1 MERAEGRCG
10 QTFCIEISG
19 NPVQV
24 CKRGGCLCSI
34 PRDANGSWDNYTTVK
49 GKLSKHLDVGKQIIR
64 IAITGPYC
72 NIDKIVFT
80 NTLDT
85 DVEIVPEDIVPTES
99 DTYNLYGIKVDGN
112 YKGIVVKDGQKLL
125 NR

>member
-1 MERAEGRCG
+1 M
-10 QTFCIEISG
+10 
-19 NPVQV
+19 
-24 CKRGGCLCSI
+24 
-34 PRDANGSWDNYTTVK
+34 
-49 GKLSKHLDVGKQIIR
+49 
-64 IAITGPYC
+64 
-72 NIDKIVFT
+72 FT